1 MRTHTI
7 ACAAAAFLFAGSTA
21 IASERDQPVAVNVDH
36 LQPKVAQEVQKH
48 AAEGARSLA
57 RYMERT
63 RPYQRL
69 WFDDVMRPRSESMLI
84 ARADTEP
91 RVYRKHAIEW
101 R

>member
-1 MRTHTI
+1 MKTHAI
-7 ACAAAAFLFAGSTA
+7 ACVAAALLLSGTTA

-36 LQPKVAQEVQKH
+36 LQSKVAQEVRKH
-48 AAEGARSLA
+48 AAEGSRSLA

-69 WFDDVMRPRSESMLI
+69 WFDDVMRPRSDAMLV
-84 ARADTEP
+84 ARVDTDV